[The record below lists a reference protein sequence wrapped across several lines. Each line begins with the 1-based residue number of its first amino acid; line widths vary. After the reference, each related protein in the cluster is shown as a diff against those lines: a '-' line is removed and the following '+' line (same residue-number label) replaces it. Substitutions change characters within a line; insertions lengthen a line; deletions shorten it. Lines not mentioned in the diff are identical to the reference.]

1 MGSIGPTRGRC
12 LSKLREALER
22 MQQVVNASLAHLL
35 ERLDALIVGPVR
47 ESLDTTRYQEAR
59 SDSARG
65 ACGDAA
71 VAVADARRPGA
82 HVAAVSD
89 AVSRAARAATVTA
102 VRGSRGRAGGARA
115 EEDVTDAAAG
125 WAASTV
131 RVGAAATSEAV
142 AQVAKRV
149 DLLHVS
155 AHGRHSAANPLLS
168 GVLLADGP
176 WFGEDVDQLPAIP
189 AVMLL
194 SACEVGR
201 SAVRWGQ
208 EALCMSQTWIHAGV
222 RCVIAAPA
230 SVNDSL
236 ACELLTEAHSFIAAG
251 VAPAEALATAG
262 TASGRRPALQC
273 HGAG

>member
-1 MGSIGPTRGRC
+1 M
-12 LSKLREALER
+12 
-22 MQQVVNASLAHLL
+22 
-35 ERLDALIVGPVR
+35 
-47 ESLDTTRYQEAR
+47 
-59 SDSARG
+59 
-65 ACGDAA
+65 
-71 VAVADARRPGA
+71 
-82 HVAAVSD
+82 
-89 AVSRAARAATVTA
+89 
-102 VRGSRGRAGGARA
+102 
-115 EEDVTDAAAG
+115 TDAAAG

-131 RVGAAATSEAV
+131 RVGAAETSEAV